1 MRAYILH
8 RLDYVVRPYHIRQ
21 FLMYGGKLDFTMII
35 LKIKEN
41 SIRIYTVGVVPNR
54 EPDKTFYY
62 GIIKPV
68 ILIPFQ

>member
-1 MRAYILH
+1 
-8 RLDYVVRPYHIRQ
+8 
-21 FLMYGGKLDFTMII
+21 MYGGKLDFTMII